1 MIGIKNSNG
10 NMQDTADFNGVL
22 ESDQIS
28 HILNNFSTSLDILEE
43 DLKYAVKARDS
54 SNLLIDE
61 QIKLDTYLA
70 YANSTLF
77 WMFLKLQ
84 GCDLSKVT
92 MFTVIM
98 FTFKN
103 QYISSQHYILHDLGR
118 AKEMLAREKEIT
130 DAKTAP
136 RLDIAASKRFIARGI
151 HARFVEMNGVMVTE
165 EQYKRSLL
173 ENESKK

>member
-98 FTFKN
+98 FTFKTS
-103 QYISSQHYILHDLGR
+103 ISHRSTIFYMTWVEQ
-118 AKEMLAREKEIT
+118 
-130 DAKTAP
+130 
-136 RLDIAASKRFIARGI
+136 KRCLL
-151 HARFVEMNGVMVTE
+151 V
-165 EQYKRSLL
+165 KRR
-173 ENESKK
+173 

>member
-1 MIGIKNSNG
+1 MIGIKNLNG
-10 NMQDTADFNGVL
+10 IMQDTADFNGVL
-22 ESDQIS
+22 ESDQIA

-84 GCDLSKVT
+84 GYDLSKVT
-92 MFTVIM
+92 MFTFIM

-103 QYISSQHYILHDLGR
+103 QCIFL
-118 AKEMLAREKEIT
+118 
-130 DAKTAP
+130 
-136 RLDIAASKRFIARGI
+136 
-151 HARFVEMNGVMVTE
+151 
-165 EQYKRSLL
+165 
-173 ENESKK
+173 

>member
-98 FTFKN
+98 FTFKTS
-103 QYISSQHYILHDLGR
+103 ISLRSTIFYMTWVEQ
-118 AKEMLAREKEIT
+118 
-130 DAKTAP
+130 
-136 RLDIAASKRFIARGI
+136 KRCLL
-151 HARFVEMNGVMVTE
+151 V
-165 EQYKRSLL
+165 KRR
-173 ENESKK
+173 